1 MRKNIRQ
8 LYYLQGFI
16 TIFMICVTLLG
27 SCSLTDDNDEQK
39 QKKSLT
45 SIEVRIKKTRYD
57 RYTDEPSTSSYT
69 ETYYVYKSS
78 FRSVS
83 YSYAVPNGEK
93 YSFTLDLMKGLPV
106 AFDVNRWIQWTFSIS
121 EKLQIGKTVSL
132 RENRWEPM
140 LVIGDGIY
148 SREEAKGT
156 ATVKDV
162 TDESITLNFKNVSFG
177 GTVLSLNEHAPYK
190 QLTFN
195 GEVVFKKEKN

>member
-8 LYYLQGFI
+8 LYCLQGFI

-27 SCSLTDDNDEQK
+27 SCSLTDDEDEQK

-45 SIEVRIKKTRYD
+45 PIEVRTKTTRYD

-69 ETYYVYKSS
+69 KTYYVDKSS

-93 YSFTLDLMKGLPV
+93 YSFTLRLRDELPGV
-106 AFDVNRWIQWTFSIS
+106 LGARWIEWSFSVS
-121 EKLQIGKTVSL
+121 EKLQIGKTVRL
-132 RENRWEPM
+132 RENQWQPM

-148 SREEAKGT
+148 SREEAEGT
-156 ATVKDV
+156 ATVKAV
-162 TDESITLNFKNVSFG
+162 TNESITLNFKNISFG

-195 GEVVFKKEKN
+195 GEVVFKREKN

>member
-8 LYYLQGFI
+8 LYCLQGLI

-27 SCSLTDDNDEQK
+27 SCSLTDDDDGKK

-78 FRSVS
+78 FRSAS

-93 YSFTLDLMKGLPV
+93 YSFTLGLNNDLSVGQGMV
-106 AFDVNRWIQWTFSIS
+106 EWSFSVS
-121 EKLQIGKTVSL
+121 EKLQTGETVSL
-132 RENRWEPM
+132 QENLWQPIWE
-140 LVIGDGIY
+140 VFDQIY
-148 SREEAKGT
+148 SRGKAEGT
-156 ATVKDV
+156 ATVKAV
-162 TDESITLNFKNVSFG
+162 TNESITLNFKNVSFG
-177 GTVLSLNEHAPYK
+177 GSVLSLCGNAPYK

-195 GEVVFKKEKN
+195 GEVVFKREKN

>member
-8 LYYLQGFI
+8 LYCLQGLI

-27 SCSLTDDNDEQK
+27 SCSLTDDDDGKK

-69 ETYYVYKSS
+69 KTYYVYKSS
-78 FRSVS
+78 FRSAS

-93 YSFTLDLMKGLPV
+93 YSFTLGLNDDLSIGQGMV
-106 AFDVNRWIQWTFSIS
+106 EWSFSVS
-121 EKLQIGKTVSL
+121 EKLQTGKTVSL
-132 RENRWEPM
+132 QENLWQPIWE
-140 LVIGDGIY
+140 VFDQIY
-148 SREEAKGT
+148 SRGKAEGT
-156 ATVKDV
+156 ATVKAV
-162 TDESITLNFKNVSFG
+162 TNESITLNFKNVSFG
-177 GTVLSLNEHAPYK
+177 GAVLSLNEHPPYK

>member
-8 LYYLQGFI
+8 LYYLQGLI

-27 SCSLTDDNDEQK
+27 SCSLTDDEDEQK

-45 SIEVRIKKTRYD
+45 SIEVRTETTRYD

-69 ETYYVYKSS
+69 DTCYVYKSS

-93 YSFTLDLMKGLPV
+93 YLFTLDLMKGLPV
-106 AFDVNRWIQWTFSIS
+106 AFDVNRWIKWSFSVS
-121 EKLQIGKTVSL
+121 EKLQIGKTVRL
-132 RENRWEPM
+132 RENQWEQ
-140 LVIGDGIY
+140 VWSIVDHIY
-148 SREEAKGT
+148 SREEAEGT
-156 ATVKDV
+156 ATVKAV
-162 TDESITLNFKNVSFG
+162 TNESITLNFKNVSFG
-177 GTVLSLNEHAPYK
+177 GTVLSLRVHPPYE

>member
-1 MRKNIRQ
+1 
-8 LYYLQGFI
+8 
-16 TIFMICVTLLG
+16 MICVTLTG
-27 SCSLTDDNDEQK
+27 SCSLPDDEDEQK

-45 SIEVRIKKTRYD
+45 PIEVRTKTTRYD

-69 ETYYVYKSS
+69 KTYYVDKSS

-93 YSFTLDLMKGLPV
+93 YSFYLRLRDELPGV
-106 AFDVNRWIQWTFSIS
+106 LGARWIEWSFSVS
-121 EKLQIGKTVSL
+121 EKLQIGKTVRL
-132 RENRWEPM
+132 RENQWQPM

-148 SREEAKGT
+148 SREEAEGA
-156 ATVKDV
+156 ATVKAV
-162 TDESITLNFKNVSFG
+162 TNESITLNFKNVSFG
-177 GTVLSLNEHAPYK
+177 GDMISLCEHAPYK

>member
-8 LYYLQGFI
+8 LYCLQGLI

-57 RYTDEPSTSSYT
+57 RYTGEPTTSSYT
-69 ETYYVYKSS
+69 KTYYVYKSS
-78 FRSVS
+78 FRSAS

-93 YSFTLDLMKGLPV
+93 YSFTLGLNDDLSIGQGMV
-106 AFDVNRWIQWTFSIS
+106 EWSFSVS
-121 EKLQIGKTVSL
+121 EKLQTGKTVSL
-132 RENRWEPM
+132 QENLWQPIWE
-140 LVIGDGIY
+140 VFDQIS
-148 SREEAKGT
+148 SRGKAEGT
-156 ATVKDV
+156 ATVKAV
-162 TDESITLNFKNVSFG
+162 TNESITLNFKNVSFG
-177 GTVLSLNEHAPYK
+177 GSVLSLNEHPPYK

>member
-8 LYYLQGFI
+8 LYCLQGLI

-27 SCSLTDDNDEQK
+27 SCSLTDDEDEQK

-45 SIEVRIKKTRYD
+45 SIEVQTKTTRYD
-57 RYTDEPSTSSYT
+57 RYTDEPRTSSYT

-78 FRSVS
+78 FRPVS

-93 YSFTLDLMKGLPV
+93 YSFTLGLNDDLSIGQGV
-106 AFDVNRWIQWTFSIS
+106 VEWSFSVS
-121 EKLQIGKTVSL
+121 EKLQTGKTVSL
-132 RENRWEPM
+132 QENLWQPIWK
-140 LVIGDGIY
+140 VFDKIY

-156 ATVKDV
+156 ATIKAV
-162 TDESITLNFKNVSFG
+162 TNESITLNFKNVSFG

>member
-8 LYYLQGFI
+8 LYCLQGLI

-27 SCSLTDDNDEQK
+27 SCSLIDDDDEQK

-45 SIEVRIKKTRYD
+45 SIEVQTKTTRCD
-57 RYTDEPSTSSYT
+57 RYTDKPSTLSYT

-78 FRSVS
+78 FRSAS

-93 YSFTLDLMKGLPV
+93 YSFTLGLNNDLSVGQGMV
-106 AFDVNRWIQWTFSIS
+106 EWSFSVS
-121 EKLQIGKTVSL
+121 EKLQTGETVSL
-132 RENRWEPM
+132 QENQWQPIWD
-140 LVIGDGIY
+140 VFSSIY
-148 SREEAKGT
+148 SRGKAEGA
-156 ATVKDV
+156 ATVKAV
-162 TDESITLNFKNVSFG
+162 TNESVTLNFKNVSFG
-177 GTVLSLNEHAPYK
+177 GDMISLCENAPYK

>member
-8 LYYLQGFI
+8 LYCLQGLI

-78 FRSVS
+78 FRSAS

-93 YSFTLDLMKGLPV
+93 YSFTLGLNDDLSTGQGMVEWG
-106 AFDVNRWIQWTFSIS
+106 FSVS
-121 EKLQIGKTVSL
+121 EKLQTGKTVSL
-132 RENRWEPM
+132 QENLWQPIWK
-140 LVIGDGIY
+140 VFDQIY
-148 SREEAKGT
+148 SRGKAEGA
-156 ATVKDV
+156 ATVKAV
-162 TDESITLNFKNVSFG
+162 TNESITLNFKNVSFG
-177 GTVLSLNEHAPYK
+177 GSVLSLNEHPPYK
-190 QLTFN
+190 QFTFN
-195 GEVVFKKEKN
+195 GEVVFKREKN

>member
-1 MRKNIRQ
+1 
-8 LYYLQGFI
+8 
-16 TIFMICVTLLG
+16 MICVTLLG
-27 SCSLTDDNDEQK
+27 SCSLTDDEDEQK

-45 SIEVRIKKTRYD
+45 SIEVQTKTTRYD
-57 RYTDEPSTSSYT
+57 RYTDEPRTSSYT

-78 FRSVS
+78 FRPVS

-93 YSFTLDLMKGLPV
+93 YSFTLGLNDDLSIGQGMV
-106 AFDVNRWIQWTFSIS
+106 EWSFSVS
-121 EKLQIGKTVSL
+121 EKLQTGKTVSL
-132 RENRWEPM
+132 QENLWQPIWK
-140 LVIGDGIY
+140 VFDKIY

-156 ATVKDV
+156 ATIKAV
-162 TDESITLNFKNVSFG
+162 TNESITLNFKNVSFG